1 MQKLQRYFQWQQQ
14 KIKALK
20 MIINLSKKSKKPIF
34 LIRNLEIIVTS
45 FVNFA
50 CADFAQHQQSF
61 SQSSKLIGIVLCCQY
76 LNERFAQYLQCKK
89 IKFIIRSY
97 QCLKL
102 LTVHYASIL
111 DAGSICIMQTTSALY
126 SNAVF
131 LIVFAVLTT

>member
-1 MQKLQRYFQWQQQ
+1 
-14 KIKALK
+14 

-76 LNERFAQYLQCKK
+76 ISEWKICIVLAMQKNK
-89 IKFIIRSY
+89 IK
-97 QCLKL
+97 
-102 LTVHYASIL
+102 V
-111 DAGSICIMQTTSALY
+111 
-126 SNAVF
+126 
-131 LIVFAVLTT
+131 